1 MNEETGADTFVDAH
15 PVMEVRI
22 ASSSQ
27 VVLVAL
33 VAGFFIDHED
43 AALHPDGV
51 AAVQSAH
58 QVGTV
63 TAALKMAPR
72 EVLVL
77 IEGDLDTETGMVLFQ
92 NGLFHFVV
100 H

>member
-1 MNEETGADTFVDAH
+1 MTGTDGVVDTV

-22 ASSSQ
+22 VSWAQ
-27 VVLVAL
+27 VVLVAA
-33 VAGFFIDHED
+33 VVGFFIDHEA

-51 AAVQSAH
+51 AVVQEAH

-63 TAALKMAPR
+63 TAALKVAPR

-77 IEGDLDTETGMVLFQ
+77 IEDDLDMEIVMVLFQ
-92 NGLFHFVV
+92 NISCF
-100 H
+100 